1 MEEFFLYYFH
11 ITLELKNHQF
21 SKKKKKKKKIK
32 KIILKIKKKKKKK
45 KFILNK

>member
-21 SKKKKKKKKIK
+21 SKKKKKKINKKK
-32 KIILKIKKKKKKK
+32 YYVEIKKKK
-45 KFILNK
+45 I